1 MKWKDLSGEE
11 RYRVVQMARKG
22 EVPVKE
28 LCKTFGVSRQSLK
41 VAMEK
46 VDLAAMEALEPKS
59 PGRKGRTQEQT
70 QISAMKKEKT
80 SLEKEVGHWKM
91 KYEIAMTF
99 VDLHKKILNGE
110 PLGEEDEE
118 ESSGKKKKRRRL
130 KKPKRPQAT
139 GPGRTTPTVA
149 ESDDG

>member
-11 RYRVVQMARKG
+11 RFRVVEMARKD

-41 VAMEK
+41 IAMEK
-46 VDLAAMEALEPKS
+46 ADQAAMEALSPKS
-59 PGRKGRTQEQT
+59 PGRKGRSKEEVE
-70 QISAMKKEKT
+70 ISSMRKEKAC
-80 SLEKEVGHWKM
+80 LEKDLRHWKT

-99 VDLHKKILNGE
+99 VDLHKKLLNGE

-118 ESSGKKKKRRRL
+118 ESSGKKKRRRRL
-130 KKPKRPQAT
+130 KKRKTQEIS
-139 GPGRTTPTVA
+139 GPSRRAEAVA
-149 ESDDG
+149 GKNDG